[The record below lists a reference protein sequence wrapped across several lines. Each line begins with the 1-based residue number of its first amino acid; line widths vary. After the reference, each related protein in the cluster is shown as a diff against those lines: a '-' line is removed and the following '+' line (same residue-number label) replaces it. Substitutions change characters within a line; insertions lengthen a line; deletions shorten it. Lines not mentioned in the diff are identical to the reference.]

1 MTSTSSTGGK
11 TKGPGPAH
19 GVRNPHWTWI
29 APLAAW
35 LAFAGAG
42 LGGYFILVLIA
53 ALMGAIVAA
62 VHHAEVIALRVGE
75 PFGALILAISVTVI
89 EVALI
94 VSLMLAGGA
103 QAEGL
108 MRDTVFATVM
118 LILNGIVG
126 LSLLLGGLRHHEQH
140 FDTRAASSSLAVLGA
155 LTTLALV
162 LPNYTT
168 TVPGPYYSRGQLIVV
183 AAVSFLLYVIFI
195 LFQTVRHRAYF
206 DPGSVSGERAV
217 QKAALPSLPM
227 TGASS
232 LLLLASLGAIVL
244 LAHAIA
250 PTLEHVVASAG
261 APEASVGVIVAAVVL
276 LPEATASLRA
286 AMANRLQSSLN
297 LALGSALA
305 STALTI
311 PALSVMA
318 LIAGWPL
325 ALGLDGKAT
334 VLLVLS
340 LLVTTI
346 SLSTGRTTELQGA
359 VHLVILVVY
368 LTVTL
373 IA

>member
-1 MTSTSSTGGK
+1 VTTWQ
-11 TKGPGPAH
+11 PVAH
-19 GVRNPHWTWI
+19 SASNPHWTWI

-35 LAFAGAG
+35 LALLGAG
-42 LGGYFILVLIA
+42 LGGYFSIVLVA
-53 ALMGAIVAA
+53 ALTAAIVAA
-62 VHHAEVIALRVGE
+62 IHHAEVVALRVGE
-75 PFGALILAISVTVI
+75 PFGALILALAVTLI

-94 VSLMLAGGA
+94 ISLMMAGGPH
-103 QAEGL
+103 AEGL
-108 MRDTVFATVM
+108 MRDTIFATIM

-126 LSLLLGGLRHHEQH
+126 FSLLLGGLRHHEQQ
-140 FDTRAASSSLAVLGA
+140 FETRAASSTLAVLAA
-155 LTTLALV
+155 LTTLTMV

-168 TVPGPYYSRGQLIVV
+168 TVPGPYYSRGQLITV
-183 AAVSFLLYVIFI
+183 ASVSFLLYLVFI
-195 LFQTVRHRAYF
+195 RFQTVRHRAYF
-206 DPGSVSGERAV
+206 DPAASPEQAASERA
-217 QKAALPSLPM
+217 APPSARM
-227 TGASS
+227 TTASA
-232 LLLLASLGAIVL
+232 LLLFAALGAIVL

-250 PTLEHVVASAG
+250 PSLERVVIAAG
-261 APEASVGVIVAAVVL
+261 APEAAVGVLVAAIVL
-276 LPEATASLRA
+276 LPEAAAALRA
-286 AMANRLQSSLN
+286 ALANRLQSSLN

-311 PALSVMA
+311 PVLSLVS

-340 LLVTTI
+340 LLVSAM

-373 IA
+373 IV

>member
-1 MTSTSSTGGK
+1 M
-11 TKGPGPAH
+11 AH

-35 LAFAGAG
+35 LALVGAG
-42 LGGYFILVLIA
+42 LGGYFTIVLIA
-53 ALMGAIVAA
+53 ALMGAIIAA

-75 PFGALILAISVTVI
+75 PFGALVLALAVTVI

-94 VSLMLAGGA
+94 VSLMMAGGA
-103 QAEGL
+103 EAEGL

-126 LSLLLGGLRHHEQH
+126 FSLLLGGIRHHEQQ
-140 FDTRAASSSLAVLGA
+140 FDTRASSSTLAVLAA
-155 LTTLALV
+155 LTILTMV
-162 LPNYTT
+162 LPNFTT

-183 AAVSFLLYVIFI
+183 ATVSFLLYIVFI
-195 LFQTVRHRAYF
+195 QFQTIRHRAYF
-206 DPGSVSGERAV
+206 DPAGASEQAGDRN
-217 QKAALPSLPM
+217 ALPSGPM
-227 TGASS
+227 TTASA
-232 LLLLASLGAIVL
+232 LLLIASLGAIVL

-250 PTLEHVVASAG
+250 PTLERAVAAAG
-261 APEASVGVIVAAVVL
+261 APEAAVGVLVAAIVL
-276 LPEATASLRA
+276 LPEAAAALRA
-286 AMANRLQSSLN
+286 ALANRLQSSLN

-311 PALSVMA
+311 PVLSLVSLM
-318 LIAGWPL
+318 AGWPL
-325 ALGLDGKAT
+325 ALGLDAKAT

-340 LLVTTI
+340 LLVSAM

-373 IA
+373 IG